1 MAMAKSPFL
10 ERLSTGK
17 ALVLDGATG
26 TNLQTRGLP
35 VGTPSDLWVMDNPEA
50 VLALHREFVAAGSDL
65 ILTNTFGSSRIHL
78 GHAGLAERFE
88 ATNRQAVALARQ
100 AVEGTGVMVGGSL
113 GPLGEMVE
121 PLGSLPEADAQAEYA
136 AQARLLVEAG
146 VDALVIETQFDLVEA
161 RAALRGVRFA
171 TELPVVV
178 SFSYDRGTR
187 TMMGVKP
194 GQMVQVFAEMGVA
207 AVGINCGRSV
217 DENFKVLQEVRAL
230 TDLPVWFKPNAGLP
244 QAQADGSLVY
254 SVRPEDMGAQAK
266 LWLAAGANLVGG
278 CCGTSPD
285 HLRAIAQAVKGQ

>member
-1 MAMAKSPFL
+1 MAKSLFL
-10 ERLSTGK
+10 ERLQSGK
-17 ALVLDGATG
+17 PLVLDGATG

-35 VGTPSDLWVMDNPEA
+35 VGTPSDFWVMDNPEA
-50 VLALHREFVAAGSDL
+50 VLALHRDFVEAGSDL

-78 GHAGLAERFE
+78 GHAGLEERFE
-88 ATNRQAVALARQ
+88 ETNRRAVALARQ
-100 AVEGTGVMVGGSL
+100 AAAEAGVMVGGSL

-121 PLGSLPEADAQAEYA
+121 PLGSLAEADAQAEYA
-136 AQARLLVEAG
+136 AQAHLLAENG
-146 VDALVIETQFDLVEA
+146 VDVLVIETQFDLIEA

-171 TELPVVV
+171 TDLPVVV

-194 GQMVQVFAEMGVA
+194 AQMVQVFAEMGVA

-244 QAQADGSLVY
+244 LTNLDGSLYY
-254 SVRPEDMGAQAK
+254 SVTPELMGEQARS
-266 LWLAAGANLVGG
+266 WLAAGANLVGG
-278 CCGTSPD
+278 CCGTSPS
-285 HLRAIAQAVKGQ
+285 HLRAIAQVVKG

>member
-1 MAMAKSPFL
+1 MAKSPFL
-10 ERLSTGK
+10 ERLSAGK

>member
-1 MAMAKSPFL
+1 MAKSPFL
-10 ERLSTGK
+10 ERLSAGK

-146 VDALVIETQFDLVEA
+146 VDALVIETQFVLVEA

>member
-1 MAMAKSPFL
+1 MAKSLFL
-10 ERLSTGK
+10 ERLHAGK

-35 VGTPSDLWVMDNPEA
+35 VGTPSDFWVMDNPEA
-50 VLALHREFVAAGSDL
+50 VLALHRDFVEAGSDL
-65 ILTNTFGSSRIHL
+65 ILTNTFGSSRVHL

-88 ATNRQAVALARQ
+88 ETNRRAVALARQ
-100 AVEGTGVMVGGSL
+100 ATEATGVMVGGSL

-121 PLGSLPEADAQAEYA
+121 PLGSLAEADAQAEYA
-136 AQARLLVEAG
+136 AQAHLLAESG
-146 VDALVIETQFDLVEA
+146 VDVLVIETQFDLIEA

-171 TELPVVV
+171 TDLPVVV

-194 GQMVQVFAEMGVA
+194 AQMVQVFAELGVV

-217 DENFKVLQEVRAL
+217 DENLKVLQEVRAL

-244 QAQADGSLVY
+244 LTNTDGSLYY
-254 SVRPEDMGAQAK
+254 SVTPELMGEQARS
-266 LWLAAGANLVGG
+266 WLAAGANLVGG
-278 CCGTSPD
+278 CCGTSPS
-285 HLRAIAQAVKGQ
+285 HLRAIAQVVKG